1 MADNKLNQIALTLG
15 YGVAGY
21 LLITW
26 LLPKFSK
33 PKVAPAAATPAA
45 KPMNVP
51 VAQGAVAQAQA
62 TGPVR
67 DYNLAGLAIEELE
80 SYPMGGG
87 VQLSGI

>member
-15 YGVAGY
+15 FGVAGY

-33 PKVAPAAATPAA
+33 PKVAPVAA
-45 KPMNVP
+45 KTPMAMNVP
-51 VAQGAVAQAQA
+51 PAQGAVAQAQ
-62 TGPVR
+62 GVSPVR

-87 VQLSGI
+87 VQISGI

>member
-1 MADNKLNQIALTLG
+1 MANSQLNQIAVTLG

-33 PKVAPAAATPAA
+33 PKVAPAPVAKQAMVPPAQSA
-45 KPMNVP
+45 VA
-51 VAQGAVAQAQA
+51 VAQG

-80 SYPMGGG
+80 SYPIAGG

>member
-1 MADNKLNQIALTLG
+1 MADNKLNQIAMTLG
-15 YGVAGY
+15 FGVAGY

-33 PKVAPAAATPAA
+33 PKVAAPVASKT
-45 KPMNVP
+45 PMNVP
-51 VAQGAVAQAQA
+51 VAQSAVAQAQGA
-62 TGPVR
+62 GPVR

-87 VQLSGI
+87 VQISGI

>member
-1 MADNKLNQIALTLG
+1 MANTNLNQIALTLG

-33 PKVAPAAATPAA
+33 PKVAPVAPVGKPAMTA
-45 KPMNVP
+45 P

-62 TGPVR
+62 VGPVR

>member
-1 MADNKLNQIALTLG
+1 MADNKLNQIAMTLG
-15 YGVAGY
+15 FGVAGY

-33 PKVAPAAATPAA
+33 PKVAPVAA
-45 KPMNVP
+45 KAPMSMNAP
-51 VAQGAVAQAQA
+51 VAQGAVAQAQGV
-62 TGPVR
+62 GPVR
-67 DYNLAGLAIEELE
+67 DYNLSGLAIEELE